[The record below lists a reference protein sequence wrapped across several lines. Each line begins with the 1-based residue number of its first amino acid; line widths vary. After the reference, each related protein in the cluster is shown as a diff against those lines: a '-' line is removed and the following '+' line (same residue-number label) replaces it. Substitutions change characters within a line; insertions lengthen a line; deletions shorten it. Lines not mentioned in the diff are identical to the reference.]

1 MKKLRVLL
9 ADDHRMFLAGLRQL
23 LEPAFDVVDAVEDGR
38 ALLAAAAKWKPDVI
52 VADIS
57 MPLLNGIDA
66 ARALAAEGCA
76 ARLIFLTMH
85 GDALYLRQALSA
97 GASDYILKRDAPDK
111 LLAAIRKAAKQEPRP
126 SPVPVTR
133 PPGRSFPKSDLA
145 DEKLGQITPRQRQ
158 IWQLLA
164 EGRAPKEIAWMIHL
178 SVRTVE
184 FHKYRLMKRLGI
196 RTSAE
201 LAAMAIRHGLTV

>member
-9 ADDHRMFLAGLRQL
+9 ADDHRMFLAGLRKL
-23 LEPAFDVVDAVEDGR
+23 LEPMFDVVDAVEDGR

-66 ARALAAEGCA
+66 ARALAAEGCEA
-76 ARLIFLTMH
+76 KLIFLTMH
-85 GDALYLRQALSA
+85 GDALYLRQARTA
-97 GASDYILKRDAPDK
+97 GATDYILKRDAPDK
-111 LLAAIRKAAKQEPRP
+111 LLAAIRKAAGRAPQHSPAPIALTPGPR
-126 SPVPVTR
+126 
-133 PPGRSFPKSDLA
+133 FPKSDLA
-145 DEKLGQITPRQRQ
+145 DEKFGQITPRQRE

-164 EGRAPKEIAWMIHL
+164 EGRTPKEIAFMTRI

-196 RTSAE
+196 RSSAE
-201 LAAMAIRHGLTV
+201 LAAMAIHHGLTA

>member
-1 MKKLRVLL
+1 MRKLRVLL

-23 LEPAFDVVDAVEDGR
+23 LEPTFNVVDAVEDGR
-38 ALLAAAAKWKPDVI
+38 SLLVAAAKWKPDVI

-85 GDALYLRQALSA
+85 GDALYLRQAMNA

-111 LLAAIRKAAKQEPRP
+111 LLASIRKAARRK
-126 SPVPVTR
+126 T
-133 PPGRSFPKSDLA
+133 PPGRLA
-145 DEKLGQITPRQRQ
+145 LRARPPLPASKAVDPNSGQITPRQRE

-164 EGRAPKEIAWMIHL
+164 EGHTPKEIGWMIHV

-201 LAAMAIRHGLTV
+201 LATMAIKHGLTV

>member
-23 LEPAFDVVDAVEDGR
+23 LEPTFHVVDAVEDGR
-38 ALLAAAAKWKPDVI
+38 AMLAAAAKWKPDVI

-66 ARALAAEGCA
+66 ARALAAAGNPA
-76 ARLIFLTMH
+76 KVIFLTMH
-85 GDALYLRQALSA
+85 GDALYLRQAMSA

-111 LLAAIRKAAKQEPRP
+111 LLAAIHKAARRQPGDSAP
-126 SPVPVTR
+126 SALLAGTSLPES
-133 PPGRSFPKSDLA
+133 GEA
-145 DEKLGQITPRQRQ
+145 DEKAGQITTRQRE

-164 EGRAPKEIAWMIHL
+164 EGRTPKEIAWTIQL

-184 FHKYRLMKRLGI
+184 FHKYRLMKRLGV
-196 RTSAE
+196 RNTAE
-201 LAAMAIRHGLTV
+201 LAAMAIKHGLTA

>member
-1 MKKLRVLL
+1 MKRLRVLL

-23 LEPAFDVVDAVEDGR
+23 LEPTFEVVDTVQDGR
-38 ALLAAAAKWKPDVI
+38 ALIAAAAKWNPDVI

-66 ARALAAEGCA
+66 ARTLLAEGCA

-85 GDALYLRQALSA
+85 GDALYHRQAMSA
-97 GASDYILKRDAPDK
+97 GAFDYILKRDAPEK
-111 LLAAIRKAAKQEPRP
+111 LLAAIRKAGKKKRQRSSAP
-126 SPVPVTR
+126 SVL
-133 PPGRSFPKSDLA
+133 PPAHQFPKSNLA
-145 DEKLGQITPRQRQ
+145 DAKFGEITPRQRE

-164 EGRAPKEIAWMIHL
+164 EGRTPKEIAYMIRL

-196 RTSAE
+196 RSNAE
-201 LAAMAIRHGLTV
+201 LAAIAIRHGLTA

>member
-1 MKKLRVLL
+1 MKKVRVLL

-23 LEPAFDVVDAVEDGR
+23 LEPTFDVVDAVEDGR
-38 ALLAAAAKWKPDVI
+38 ALLTAAAKWKPDVI

-76 ARLIFLTMH
+76 AKLIFLTMH
-85 GDALYLRQALSA
+85 GDALYIRQAMNA

-111 LLAAIRKAAKQEPRP
+111 LLAAIRKAARGGPQH
-126 SPVPVTR
+126 SPAPFAL
-133 PPGRSFPKSDLA
+133 PAGRQSPKSDLA
-145 DEKLGQITPRQRQ
+145 DEKLGQITPRQRE

-164 EGRAPKEIAWMIHL
+164 EGHAPKEIAYLIGL

-196 RTSAE
+196 RSNAE
-201 LAAMAIRHGLTV
+201 LAAMAIHHGLTA